1 MLIHAKGNLLAMAA
15 AGQFDVI
22 AHGCNCFNDMGGGIA
37 KQIAELYPMAL
48 QADMDYDATPAMKL
62 ANFSHTRV
70 GPELGHQF
78 VIANAYTQFEPGAGS
93 FYNSALEISLRKIM
107 LAFPGER
114 IGVPYIGCGIAG
126 GNQEE
131 IVDIFKNFAIEVEC
145 RGGTLTLVE
154 YG

>member
-1 MLIHAKGNLLAMAA
+1 MLIHDKGNLLAMAA

-22 AHGCNCFNDMGGGIA
+22 VHGCNCFNNMGGGIA
-37 KQIAELYPMAL
+37 AQIAKLYPMAE
-48 QADMDYDATPAMKL
+48 QADNDYDATPAMKL
-62 ANFSHTRV
+62 ANFSQVRV

-78 VIANAYTQFEPGAGS
+78 VIANAYTQFEPGSGS
-93 FYNSALEISLRKIM
+93 FYNSALEIALRKIM
-107 LAFPGER
+107 LAYPGER

-131 IVDIFKNFAIEVEC
+131 IVDIFEKFAIEVEC

-154 YG
+154 FG